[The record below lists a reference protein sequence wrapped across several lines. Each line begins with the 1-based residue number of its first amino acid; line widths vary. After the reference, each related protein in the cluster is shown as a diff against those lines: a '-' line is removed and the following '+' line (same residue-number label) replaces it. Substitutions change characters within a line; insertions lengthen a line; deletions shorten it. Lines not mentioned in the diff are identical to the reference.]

1 MANRR
6 MISNTVVRTA
16 RFLRMPP
23 TTQNLYFHLV
33 LNTDDDGVVEAFP
46 VMRLIGATEDDLK
59 ILVEKVFVYLLNED
73 LVVYI
78 SDWNEQNTIRSD
90 RKVDSVYK
98 NLLLKIVP
106 DIEYKESTK
115 KNGQSVVRQMSGK
128 SQQDDDRLSKDKLSK
143 DKLREGSSNDDDD
156 ALNVGIQNVDIGNED
171 IRTVDIQSVDIGNE
185 YTNIN
190 NLNNNNSK
198 SNSSSKE
205 GTLKPIFTFWEQNG
219 FGTMSPLIIEHF
231 TKWIEDFKEIGATTT
246 AAIELIVHSLVIC
259 VERGKRNYG
268 YAKAILTDW
277 EQHRYLTVD
286 QVKAEDKKN
295 SSSNNKRQWPDYSIG
310 NKLENT
316 GSSEYDNL
324 GW

>member
-1 MANRR
+1 

-115 KNGQSVVRQMSGK
+115 KNGQSVVRQMSDK
-128 SQQDDDRLSKDKLSK
+128 SQQDDRLSKDKLSK
-143 DKLREGSSNDDDD
+143 DKLREGSSS
-156 ALNVGIQNVDIGNED
+156 NVGIQNVDIGNED
-171 IRTVDIQSVDIGNE
+171 IGNVDIQFVD
-185 YTNIN
+185 
-190 NLNNNNSK
+190 
-198 SNSSSKE
+198 NSSSKE
-205 GTLKPIFTFWEQNG
+205 ESLKTVFTFWEQNG
-219 FGTMSPLIIEHF
+219 FGTISPLIIEHF
-231 TKWIEDFKEIGATTT
+231 TKWVEDFKEIGATTT

-268 YAKAILTDW
+268 YAKAILTNW
-277 EQHRYLTVD
+277 ENQRYLTVD

>member
-1 MANRR
+1 
-6 MISNTVVRTA
+6 
-16 RFLRMPP
+16 MPP

-115 KNGQSVVRQMSGK
+115 KNGQSVVRQMSDK
-128 SQQDDDRLSKDKLSK
+128 SQQDDRLSKDKLSK
-143 DKLREGSSNDDDD
+143 DKLREGSSS
-156 ALNVGIQNVDIGNED
+156 NVGIQNVDIGNED
-171 IRTVDIQSVDIGNE
+171 IRNVDIQFVD
-185 YTNIN
+185 
-190 NLNNNNSK
+190 
-198 SNSSSKE
+198 NSSSKE
-205 GTLKPIFTFWEQNG
+205 ESLKTVFTFWEQNG
-219 FGTMSPLIIEHF
+219 FGTISPLIIEHF
-231 TKWIEDFKEIGATTT
+231 TKWVEDFKEIGATTT

-268 YAKAILTDW
+268 YAKAILTNW
-277 EQHRYLTVD
+277 ENQRYLTVD

>member
-1 MANRR
+1 MNYKNNPKAKRYYWLQLKTDFFDQKEIK
-6 MISNTVVRTA
+6 M
-16 RFLRMPP
+16 LRKIAGGDTFTIIYLKMLLASLKDDGK
-23 TTQNLYFHLV
+23 LYF
-33 LNTDDDGVVEAFP
+33 EA
-46 VMRLIGATEDDLK
+46 IGDNFSEEIA
-59 ILVEKVFVYLLNED
+59 
-73 LVVYI
+73 
-78 SDWNEQNTIRSD
+78 
-90 RKVDSVYK
+90 
-98 NLLLKIVP
+98 LLLDEDTENVSITLKFLESKGLIEVIESDEYFLNKVP
-106 DIEYKESTK
+106 EMVGSESYSAERMRRLRAKKALQSDTLASQSDIDVTKRRDREELDIE
-115 KNGQSVVRQMSGK
+115 
-128 SQQDDDRLSKDKLSK
+128 
-143 DKLREGSSNDDDD
+143 
-156 ALNVGIQNVDIGNED
+156 
-171 IRTVDIQSVDIGNE
+171 
-185 YTNIN
+185 
-190 NLNNNNSK
+190 K
-198 SNSSSKE
+198 SNSSREEES
-205 GTLKPIFTFWEQNG
+205 LKPIFTFWEQNG

>member
-1 MANRR
+1 MNYKNNPKAKRYYWLQLKTDFFDQKEIK
-6 MISNTVVRTA
+6 M
-16 RFLRMPP
+16 LRKIAGGDTFTIIYLKMLLASLKDDGK
-23 TTQNLYFHLV
+23 LYFEAIGDNFSEEIALLLDEETENV
-33 LNTDDDGVVEAFP
+33 SVTLKFLEAKGLIEVVESDEYF
-46 VMRLIGATEDDLK
+46 
-59 ILVEKVFVYLLNED
+59 LNRVPEMVGSESYSAERVRRHRQRKA
-73 LVVYI
+73 LQ
-78 SDWNEQNTIRSD
+78 SDVTPLQSNNDVTKRRD
-90 RKVDSVYK
+90 RDREE
-98 NLLLKIVP
+98 
-106 DIEYKESTK
+106 IE
-115 KNGQSVVRQMSGK
+115 
-128 SQQDDDRLSKDKLSK
+128 
-143 DKLREGSSNDDDD
+143 
-156 ALNVGIQNVDIGNED
+156 
-171 IRTVDIQSVDIGNE
+171 
-185 YTNIN
+185 
-190 NLNNNNSK
+190 K
-198 SNSSSKE
+198 SNSSKE
-205 GTLKPIFTFWEQNG
+205 EPLKSVFTFWEQNG

-295 SSSNNKRQWPDYSIG
+295 SSSNNKRQWPDYSID

>member
-1 MANRR
+1 MNYKNNPKAKRYYWLKLKNDFFEQKEIKLLRR
-6 MISNTVVRTA
+6 IAGGDTYTIIYLKMMLKSLKN
-16 RFLRMPP
+16 
-23 TTQNLYFHLV
+23 
-33 LNTDDDGVVEAFP
+33 DGKLFYEFFGDNFDEEIALDIDENP
-46 VMRLIGATEDDLK
+46 ED
-59 ILVEKVFVYLLNED
+59 VAM
-73 LVVYI
+73 
-78 SDWNEQNTIRSD
+78 TIRYLESKGLIELIEGDEYFLNKVPEMLGSEAYSTERSRRHREKKKLHSD
-90 RKVDSVYK
+90 NEMLQSNANAFQTNRHETDC
-98 NLLLKIVP
+98 NEEI
-106 DIEYKESTK
+106 DIELEKEIEK
-115 KNGQSVVRQMSGK
+115 
-128 SQQDDDRLSKDKLSK
+128 
-143 DKLREGSSNDDDD
+143 E
-156 ALNVGIQNVDIGNED
+156 IE
-171 IRTVDIQSVDIGNE
+171 
-185 YTNIN
+185 
-190 NLNNNNSK
+190 K
-198 SNSSSKE
+198 SNSSKE
-205 GTLKPIFTFWEQNG
+205 ESLKSIFTFWEQNG

>member
-1 MANRR
+1 MHEKNVLSQGNVMAQGYGIVPKVTMRDTR
-6 MISNTVVRTA
+6 LSIESKAIYAYLCSFAGAGNT
-16 RFLRMPP
+16 
-23 TTQNLYFHLV
+23 
-33 LNTDDDGVVEAFP
+33 AFP
-46 VMRLIGATEDDLK
+46 SRELICHE
-59 ILVEKVFVYLLNED
+59 LN
-73 LVVYI
+73 I
-78 SDWNEQNTIRSD
+78 SINRFN
-90 RKVDSVYK
+90 KYK
-98 NLLLKIVP
+98 NELVAKGYITIKRERL
-106 DIEYKESTK
+106 ENGFS
-115 KNGQSVVRQMSGK
+115 KNIYT
-128 SQQDDDRLSKDKLSK
+128 LIH
-143 DKLREGSSNDDDD
+143 
-156 ALNVGIQNVDIGNED
+156 NVGIQNVDIGNED

-190 NLNNNNSK
+190 SLNINNLNNNNSK

-205 GTLKPIFTFWEQNG
+205 GTLKSVFTFWEQNG
-219 FGTMSPLIIEHF
+219 FGTISPIIVEHF
-231 TKWIEDFKEIGATTT
+231 TKWVEDFREIGATTT
-246 AAIELIVHSLVIC
+246 AAIELIIHSLVIC

-295 SSSNNKRQWPDYSIG
+295 SSSNNKRQWPDYSID

>member
-1 MANRR
+1 MGNFKNDPKAKRYYWLQLKTDFFDQKE
-6 MISNTVVRTA
+6 IKL
-16 RFLRMPP
+16 LRKIAGGDTFTIIYLKMLL
-23 TTQNLYFHLV
+23 TSLKDDGKLYFEAIGDNFSEEIALLLDEETENV
-33 LNTDDDGVVEAFP
+33 SVTLKFLEAKGLIEVVESDEYF
-46 VMRLIGATEDDLK
+46 
-59 ILVEKVFVYLLNED
+59 LNRVPEMVGSESYSAERVRRHRQRKA
-73 LVVYI
+73 LQ
-78 SDWNEQNTIRSD
+78 SDVTPLQSNNDVTKRRD
-90 RKVDSVYK
+90 REE
-98 NLLLKIVP
+98 LE
-106 DIEYKESTK
+106 IE
-115 KNGQSVVRQMSGK
+115 
-128 SQQDDDRLSKDKLSK
+128 
-143 DKLREGSSNDDDD
+143 
-156 ALNVGIQNVDIGNED
+156 
-171 IRTVDIQSVDIGNE
+171 
-185 YTNIN
+185 
-190 NLNNNNSK
+190 K
-198 SNSSSKE
+198 SNSSKE
-205 GTLKPIFTFWEQNG
+205 EPLKSVFTFWEQNG

-277 EQHRYLTVD
+277 ENQRYLTVD

>member
-1 MANRR
+1 

-128 SQQDDDRLSKDKLSK
+128 SQQDDRLSKDKLSK
-143 DKLREGSSNDDDD
+143 DKLREGSSNDDD

-171 IRTVDIQSVDIGNE
+171 
-185 YTNIN
+185 TNIN
-190 NLNNNNSK
+190 NLNNNSSK

-205 GTLKPIFTFWEQNG
+205 EPLKSVFTFWEQNG
-219 FGTMSPLIIEHF
+219 FGTMSPIIIEHF
-231 TKWIEDFKEIGATTT
+231 TKWVKDFTEIGATTT
-246 AAIELIVHSLVIC
+246 AAIELILHALGIAVDNGV
-259 VERGKRNYG
+259 KK
-268 YAKAILTDW
+268 YAYVNKILTDW
-277 EQHRYLTVD
+277 EQQRYLTVD
-286 QVKAEDKKN
+286 QVKAEDKKKKPD
-295 SSSNNKRQWPDYSIG
+295 SKRQWPNYGESTPL
-310 NKLENT
+310 KNT
-316 GSSEYDNL
+316 GSSEYDDL

>member
-1 MANRR
+1 MHEKNILSQGNIMAQGYGIVPKVTMRDTKLS
-6 MISNTVVRTA
+6 IESKAIYAYLCSFAGAGNT
-16 RFLRMPP
+16 
-23 TTQNLYFHLV
+23 
-33 LNTDDDGVVEAFP
+33 AFP
-46 VMRLIGATEDDLK
+46 SRELICHE
-59 ILVEKVFVYLLNED
+59 LN
-73 LVVYI
+73 I
-78 SDWNEQNTIRSD
+78 SINRFN
-90 RKVDSVYK
+90 KYK
-98 NLLLKIVP
+98 NELV
-106 DIEYKESTK
+106 TK
-115 KNGQSVVRQMSGK
+115 GYITIKRERLENGFSKNIYTLVH
-128 SQQDDDRLSKDKLSK
+128 
-143 DKLREGSSNDDDD
+143 
-156 ALNVGIQNVDIGNED
+156 NVGIQNVDIRNED
-171 IRTVDIQSVDIGNE
+171 IRNVDIQSVDIGNE

-190 NLNNNNSK
+190 SLNINNLNNNSSK

-205 GTLKPIFTFWEQNG
+205 ESLKSIFTFWEQNG
-219 FGTMSPLIIEHF
+219 FGTISPIIIEHF
-231 TKWIEDFKEIGATTT
+231 TKWVEDFKEIGATTT

>member
-1 MANRR
+1 MHEKNVLSQGNVMAQGYGIVPKVTMRDTR
-6 MISNTVVRTA
+6 LSIESKAIYAYLCSFAGAGNT
-16 RFLRMPP
+16 
-23 TTQNLYFHLV
+23 
-33 LNTDDDGVVEAFP
+33 AFP
-46 VMRLIGATEDDLK
+46 SRELICHE
-59 ILVEKVFVYLLNED
+59 LN
-73 LVVYI
+73 I
-78 SDWNEQNTIRSD
+78 SINRFN
-90 RKVDSVYK
+90 KYK
-98 NLLLKIVP
+98 NELVAKGYITIKRERL
-106 DIEYKESTK
+106 ENGFS
-115 KNGQSVVRQMSGK
+115 KNIYT
-128 SQQDDDRLSKDKLSK
+128 LIH
-143 DKLREGSSNDDDD
+143 
-156 ALNVGIQNVDIGNED
+156 NVGIQNVDIGNED

-190 NLNNNNSK
+190 SLNINNLNNNNSK

-205 GTLKPIFTFWEQNG
+205 GTLKSVFTFWEQNG
-219 FGTMSPLIIEHF
+219 FGTISPIIIEHF
-231 TKWIEDFKEIGATTT
+231 TKWVEDFKEIGATTT

>member
-115 KNGQSVVRQMSGK
+115 KNGQSVVRQMSDK
-128 SQQDDDRLSKDKLSK
+128 SQQDDRLSKDKLSK
-143 DKLREGSSNDDDD
+143 DKLREGSSS
-156 ALNVGIQNVDIGNED
+156 NVGIQNVDIGNED
-171 IRTVDIQSVDIGNE
+171 IRNVDIQFVD
-185 YTNIN
+185 
-190 NLNNNNSK
+190 
-198 SNSSSKE
+198 NSSSKE
-205 GTLKPIFTFWEQNG
+205 ESLKTVFTFWEQNG
-219 FGTMSPLIIEHF
+219 FGTISPLIIEHF
-231 TKWIEDFKEIGATTT
+231 TKWVEDFKEIGATTT

-268 YAKAILTDW
+268 YAKAILTNW
-277 EQHRYLTVD
+277 ENQRYLTVD

>member
-1 MANRR
+1 MHEKNILSQGNIMAQGYGIVPKVTMRDTKLS
-6 MISNTVVRTA
+6 IESKAIYAYLCSFAGAGNT
-16 RFLRMPP
+16 
-23 TTQNLYFHLV
+23 
-33 LNTDDDGVVEAFP
+33 AFP
-46 VMRLIGATEDDLK
+46 SRELICHE
-59 ILVEKVFVYLLNED
+59 LN
-73 LVVYI
+73 I
-78 SDWNEQNTIRSD
+78 SINRFN
-90 RKVDSVYK
+90 KYK
-98 NLLLKIVP
+98 NELVAKGYITIKRERL
-106 DIEYKESTK
+106 ENGFS
-115 KNGQSVVRQMSGK
+115 KNIYTLV
-128 SQQDDDRLSKDKLSK
+128 
-143 DKLREGSSNDDDD
+143 N
-156 ALNVGIQNVDIGNED
+156 NVGIQNVDIGNED
-171 IRTVDIQSVDIGNE
+171 IRNVDIQSVDIGNE
-185 YTNIN
+185 DTNINSFIIN

-205 GTLKPIFTFWEQNG
+205 ESLKPIFTFWEQNG

>member
-115 KNGQSVVRQMSGK
+115 KNGQSVVRQMSDK
-128 SQQDDDRLSKDKLSK
+128 SQQDDRLSKDKLSK

-156 ALNVGIQNVDIGNED
+156 ALKEIFKLYEKTFGVLNSINVQSIQYWCEDLSVELMLEALKRSRGAQSFKYTEGILKKWEAKGVKNMSDVAALDSEFEKIK
-171 IRTVDIQSVDIGNE
+171 S
-185 YTNIN
+185 
-190 NLNNNNSK
+190 SK
-198 SNSSSKE
+198 SKKHSIPDS
-205 GTLKPIFTFWEQNG
+205 
-219 FGTMSPLIIEHF
+219 
-231 TKWIEDFKEIGATTT
+231 
-246 AAIELIVHSLVIC
+246 ELPETGL
-259 VERGKRNYG
+259 
-268 YAKAILTDW
+268 DW
-277 EQHRYLTVD
+277 
-286 QVKAEDKKN
+286 
-295 SSSNNKRQWPDYSIG
+295 
-310 NKLENT
+310 
-316 GSSEYDNL
+316 
-324 GW
+324 

>member
-1 MANRR
+1 MNYKNNPKAKRYYWLKLKNDFFEQKEIKLLRR
-6 MISNTVVRTA
+6 IAGGDTYTIIYLKMMLKSLKN
-16 RFLRMPP
+16 
-23 TTQNLYFHLV
+23 
-33 LNTDDDGVVEAFP
+33 DGKLFYEFFGDNFDEEIALDIDENP
-46 VMRLIGATEDDLK
+46 ED
-59 ILVEKVFVYLLNED
+59 VAM
-73 LVVYI
+73 
-78 SDWNEQNTIRSD
+78 TIRYLESKGLIELIEGDEYFLNKVPEMLGSEAYSTERSRRHREKKKLHSD
-90 RKVDSVYK
+90 NEMLQSNANAFQTNGHETDC
-98 NLLLKIVP
+98 NEEIDI
-106 DIEYKESTK
+106 DIELEKE
-115 KNGQSVVRQMSGK
+115 
-128 SQQDDDRLSKDKLSK
+128 
-143 DKLREGSSNDDDD
+143 
-156 ALNVGIQNVDIGNED
+156 
-171 IRTVDIQSVDIGNE
+171 
-185 YTNIN
+185 
-190 NLNNNNSK
+190 K

-205 GTLKPIFTFWEQNG
+205 EPLKSVFTFWEQNG

>member
-115 KNGQSVVRQMSGK
+115 KNGQSVVRQMSDK
-128 SQQDDDRLSKDKLSK
+128 SQQDDRLSKDKLSK
-143 DKLREGSSNDDDD
+143 DKLREG
-156 ALNVGIQNVDIGNED
+156 
-171 IRTVDIQSVDIGNE
+171 
-185 YTNIN
+185 
-190 NLNNNNSK
+190 
-198 SNSSSKE
+198 NSSSKE
-205 GTLKPIFTFWEQNG
+205 EPLKSVFTFWEQNG
-219 FGTMSPLIIEHF
+219 FGTISPIIVEHF
-231 TKWIEDFKEIGATTT
+231 TKWVEDFREIGATTT
-246 AAIELIVHSLVIC
+246 AAIELIIHSLVIC

-277 EQHRYLTVD
+277 EQQRYLTVD

>member
-1 MANRR
+1 MHEKNVLSQGNVMAQGYGIVPKVTMRDTR
-6 MISNTVVRTA
+6 LSIESKAIYAYLCSFAGAGNT
-16 RFLRMPP
+16 
-23 TTQNLYFHLV
+23 
-33 LNTDDDGVVEAFP
+33 AFP
-46 VMRLIGATEDDLK
+46 SRELICHE
-59 ILVEKVFVYLLNED
+59 LN
-73 LVVYI
+73 I
-78 SDWNEQNTIRSD
+78 SINRFN
-90 RKVDSVYK
+90 KYK
-98 NLLLKIVP
+98 NELVAKGYITIKRERL
-106 DIEYKESTK
+106 ENGFS
-115 KNGQSVVRQMSGK
+115 KNIYT
-128 SQQDDDRLSKDKLSK
+128 LIH
-143 DKLREGSSNDDDD
+143 
-156 ALNVGIQNVDIGNED
+156 NVGIQNVDIGNED

-190 NLNNNNSK
+190 SLNINNLNNNNSK

-205 GTLKPIFTFWEQNG
+205 GTLKSIFTFWEQNG
-219 FGTMSPLIIEHF
+219 FGTISPIIIEHF
-231 TKWIEDFKEIGATTT
+231 TKWVEDFKEIGATTT

-295 SSSNNKRQWPDYSIG
+295 SSSNDKRQWPDYSIG

>member
-1 MANRR
+1 MNYKNNPKAKRYYWLQLKTDFFDQKEIK
-6 MISNTVVRTA
+6 M
-16 RFLRMPP
+16 LRKIAGGDTFTIIYLKMLLASLKDDGK
-23 TTQNLYFHLV
+23 LYFEAIGDNFSEEIALLLDEETENV
-33 LNTDDDGVVEAFP
+33 SVTLKFLEAKGLIEVVESDEYF
-46 VMRLIGATEDDLK
+46 
-59 ILVEKVFVYLLNED
+59 LNRVPEMVGSESYSAERVRRHWQRKA
-73 LVVYI
+73 LQ
-78 SDWNEQNTIRSD
+78 SDVTPLQSNNDVTKRRD
-90 RKVDSVYK
+90 RDREE
-98 NLLLKIVP
+98 
-106 DIEYKESTK
+106 IE
-115 KNGQSVVRQMSGK
+115 
-128 SQQDDDRLSKDKLSK
+128 
-143 DKLREGSSNDDDD
+143 
-156 ALNVGIQNVDIGNED
+156 
-171 IRTVDIQSVDIGNE
+171 
-185 YTNIN
+185 
-190 NLNNNNSK
+190 K
-198 SNSSSKE
+198 SNSSKE
-205 GTLKPIFTFWEQNG
+205 EPLKSVFTFWEQNG

-295 SSSNNKRQWPDYSIG
+295 SSSNNKRQWPDYSID

>member
-1 MANRR
+1 MNYKNNPKAKRYYWLKLKNDFFEQKEIKLLRR
-6 MISNTVVRTA
+6 IAGGDTYTIIYLKMMLKSLKN
-16 RFLRMPP
+16 
-23 TTQNLYFHLV
+23 
-33 LNTDDDGVVEAFP
+33 DGKLFYEFFGDNFDEEIALDIDENP
-46 VMRLIGATEDDLK
+46 ED
-59 ILVEKVFVYLLNED
+59 VAM
-73 LVVYI
+73 
-78 SDWNEQNTIRSD
+78 TIRYLESKGLIELIEGDEYFLNKVPEMLGSEAYSTERSRRHREKKKLHSD
-90 RKVDSVYK
+90 NEMLQSNANAFQTNRHETDC
-98 NLLLKIVP
+98 NEEI
-106 DIEYKESTK
+106 DIELEKEI
-115 KNGQSVVRQMSGK
+115 
-128 SQQDDDRLSKDKLSK
+128 
-143 DKLREGSSNDDDD
+143 E
-156 ALNVGIQNVDIGNED
+156 
-171 IRTVDIQSVDIGNE
+171 
-185 YTNIN
+185 
-190 NLNNNNSK
+190 K
-198 SNSSSKE
+198 SNSSKE
-205 GTLKPIFTFWEQNG
+205 ESLKSIFTFWEQNG

-295 SSSNNKRQWPDYSIG
+295 SSSNNKRQWPDYSID

>member
-1 MANRR
+1 

-115 KNGQSVVRQMSGK
+115 KNGQSVVRQMSDK
-128 SQQDDDRLSKDKLSK
+128 SQQDDRLSKDKLSK
-143 DKLREGSSNDDDD
+143 DKLREGSSS
-156 ALNVGIQNVDIGNED
+156 NVGIQNVDIGNED
-171 IRTVDIQSVDIGNE
+171 IRNVDIQFVD
-185 YTNIN
+185 
-190 NLNNNNSK
+190 
-198 SNSSSKE
+198 NSSSKE
-205 GTLKPIFTFWEQNG
+205 ESLKTVFTFWEQNG
-219 FGTMSPLIIEHF
+219 FGTISPLIIEHF
-231 TKWIEDFKEIGATTT
+231 TKWVEDFKEIGATTT

-268 YAKAILTDW
+268 YAKAILTNW
-277 EQHRYLTVD
+277 ENQRYLTVD

>member
-1 MANRR
+1 MHEKNILSQGNIMAQGYGIVPKVTMRDTKLS
-6 MISNTVVRTA
+6 IESKAIYAYLCSFAGAGNT
-16 RFLRMPP
+16 
-23 TTQNLYFHLV
+23 
-33 LNTDDDGVVEAFP
+33 AFP
-46 VMRLIGATEDDLK
+46 SRELICHE
-59 ILVEKVFVYLLNED
+59 LN
-73 LVVYI
+73 I
-78 SDWNEQNTIRSD
+78 SINRFN
-90 RKVDSVYK
+90 KYK
-98 NLLLKIVP
+98 NELVAKGYITIKRERL
-106 DIEYKESTK
+106 ENGFS
-115 KNGQSVVRQMSGK
+115 KNIYTLV
-128 SQQDDDRLSKDKLSK
+128 
-143 DKLREGSSNDDDD
+143 N
-156 ALNVGIQNVDIGNED
+156 NVGIQNVDIGNED
-171 IRTVDIQSVDIGNE
+171 IRNVDIQSVDIGNE
-185 YTNIN
+185 DTNINSFIIN

-205 GTLKPIFTFWEQNG
+205 ESLKPIFTFWEQNG

-231 TKWIEDFKEIGATTT
+231 TKWVEDFKEIGATTT
-246 AAIELIVHSLVIC
+246 AAIELIIHSLVIC

-277 EQHRYLTVD
+277 EQQRYLTVD